1 MKIAT
6 FILLGAMALP
16 SVSFADLPIT
26 GVGGHGFQ
34 GHRQVSFGQTLKNMF
49 NLSDYNKSYA
59 VVVGVSQYNGG
70 FDKLNSARNDAKRM
84 KDFLIGEAGFDYVH
98 MLTESQVTHESLRR
112 VMDRLST
119 IMKSNDRFLFYWSGH
134 GVTRKVSA
142 RDIGYL
148 PLINSKEENYGSM
161 LRMSALKQW
170 DDSLDV
176 KQALYIVDACFSG
189 LAGTYD
195 SKASKRNLR
204 LKQVAQPSRQ
214 ILTAGQPDEVTL
226 ASTRYRGSLFT
237 TAVIDALGG
246 SGDLSGGF
254 SRDGIIS
261 ASELK
266 LAVQD
271 RINAEIVANPDL
283 RRFKLTPTLK
293 DLVPSRGDFFFL
305 SDTEEVESVVI
316 AASNEKVE
324 DKGSREANTK
334 SKQLPDVIKV
344 ECNGDADI
352 HPLRKFYCEKGFSS
366 CPVNMVALE
375 RGFDDI
381 FNELQSALLPYEGLV
396 SLDLSLVKDGAR
408 LCLYDQ
414 EKLDSLLHEISI
426 ETGMANQKK
435 ERLDHFSQCVVLADQ
450 FMNIKPS
457 PNLSETLWA
466 NISSM
471 IATQL
476 KDILAKE
483 KIVRSK
489 MNELSNTASK
499 VKELTLTHK
508 MICM

>member
-204 LKQVAQPSRQ
+204 LSQVAQPSRQ
-214 ILTAGQPDEVTL
+214 ILTAGQTDEITI
-226 ASTRYRGSLFT
+226 ASSRYKGSLFT
-237 TAVIDALGG
+237 TAVIEALGG

-254 SRDGIIS
+254 ARDGVIS

-283 RRFKLTPTLK
+283 KRFKLTPTLK
-293 DLVPSRGDFFFL
+293 NLVPSRGDFFFL
-305 SDTEEVESVVI
+305 SNTEEVEKSVIV
-316 AASNEKVE
+316 ASNEKAE
-324 DKGSREANTK
+324 TKGSRKTTNGSVSHFHESNQYSASLTHSHPGGGVSHPHRYAKKEAVTK
-334 SKQLPDVIKV
+334 PYTPPVPTTILSSNAEDLSFNAQLTNVFKSMP
-344 ECNGDADI
+344 
-352 HPLRKFYCEKGFSS
+352 FSEES
-366 CPVNMVALE
+366 TSRV
-375 RGFDDI
+375 RGSG
-381 FNELQSALLPYEGLV
+381 NELINRNV
-396 SLDLSLVKDGAR
+396 T
-408 LCLYDQ
+408 
-414 EKLDSLLHEISI
+414 EKLIKQDSAKLVVNGSLLQ
-426 ETGMANQKK
+426 G
-435 ERLDHFSQCVVLADQ
+435 
-450 FMNIKPS
+450 
-457 PNLSETLWA
+457 A
-466 NISSM
+466 NIRSGSVFVNGSVYGDIDISST
-471 IATQL
+471 ATL
-476 KDILAKE
+476 EVMGNLMGDIIKRGAAKVYI
-483 KIVRSK
+483 KGRHVG
-489 MNELSNTASK
+489 ELISN
-499 VKELTLTHK
+499 
-508 MICM
+508 